1 MQRSDLI
8 QYFLRVRKTSEDIC
22 QPLDI
27 EDYVPQPITDVS
39 PPKWHLGHIS
49 WFFEAMFLNKYVRDY
64 QPFHPGYAFVF
75 NSYYESFGQRVER
88 PSRGSLSRPTVAEV
102 MKFRKHVTERMCDLI
117 EKIDE
122 KLWPEFCETVVL
134 ALNHEQ
140 QHQELM
146 ITDIKYILAKNPL
159 RPAYTKKIA
168 ADDSVVGVKLPPAK
182 FIEFAGGVYDVG
194 YSGDG
199 FYYDNERPLHKQY
212 VNDFR
217 LQNRVITNAEY
228 LQFIEDGGYR
238 DFRFWLSDGWETVR
252 AQNWQAPLYWEQRD
266 GEWYEFTLNG
276 LQNLDLNSPVCH
288 VSYYEAD
295 AFAQWAKKRLPT
307 EAEWEVAARRSN
319 ANPSGGNFWDT
330 GNLHPV
336 PIRQANDSLQQM
348 LGDVWE
354 WTGSA
359 YLPYPGYQRIEGP
372 LGEYNG
378 KFMINQ
384 MVLRGGSC
392 ATSADHARITYR
404 NFFQPDKRWQFKG
417 FRLAETVDDSRP

>member
-1 MQRSDLI
+1 MQRADLI
-8 QYFLRVRKTSEDIC
+8 KYFLRVRQTSEDIC
-22 QPLDI
+22 QPLAI
-27 EDYVPQPITDVS
+27 EDHVPQPITDVS

-75 NSYYESFGQRVER
+75 NSYYESFGERVER

-102 MKFRKHVTERMCDLI
+102 MKYRQHVTQRMCDLI
-117 EKIDE
+117 ETIDE
-122 KLWPEFCETVVL
+122 QLWPEFSATVVL

-146 ITDIKYILAKNPL
+146 VTDIKYILAKNPL
-159 RPAYTKKIA
+159 RPAYIKGRSQEIA
-168 ADDSVVGVKLPPAK
+168 ADKKLPPAK
-182 FIEFAGGVYDVG
+182 FIEFAGGVYDIG
-194 YSGDG
+194 CAGER
-199 FYYDNERPLHKQY
+199 FYYDNERPVHKQY
-212 VNDFR
+212 VHDFK
-217 LQNRVITNAEY
+217 LQNRLVTNAEY
-228 LQFIEDGGYR
+228 LQFIEDGGYH

-252 AQNWQAPLYWEQRD
+252 AQNWRAPLYWEQRD

-276 LQNLDLNSPVCH
+276 LQKLNPNQPVCH

-307 EAEWEVAARRSN
+307 EAEWETAARLSG
-319 ANPSGGNFWDT
+319 AQPHGGNFLDA
-330 GNLHPV
+330 NFLHPV
-336 PIRQANDSLQQM
+336 PLKSADGSLQQM

-359 YLPYPGYQRIEGP
+359 YLPYPGYRRSEGP

-392 ATSADHARITYR
+392 ATPQDHIRITYR

-417 FRLAETVDDSRP
+417 FRLAEDGR